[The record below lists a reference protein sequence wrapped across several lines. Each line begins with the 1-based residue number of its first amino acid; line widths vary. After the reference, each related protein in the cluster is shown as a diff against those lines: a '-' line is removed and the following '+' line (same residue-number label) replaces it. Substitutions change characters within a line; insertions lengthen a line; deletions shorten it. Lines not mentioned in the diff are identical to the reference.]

1 MNGQKIESKMEPV
14 ISRLLLVL
22 ILFMALLPKARA
34 QEIQINGKVVSATD
48 SEPLP
53 GVSVVLKG
61 TTTGSTTD
69 INGEFSVV
77 APADG
82 VLIFSFIGM
91 TTQEVEINSQSTIN
105 VRLEEERTGLEEVVV
120 VGYGTQKKV
129 NLSGAV
135 NSIDTKELENRPIVN
150 LSQGLQGVAPNL
162 NIDFVSGEP
171 GQAAR
176 VNIRGTTSINGG
188 EPLILIDGV
197 PAPSAELNRLA
208 PEDVA
213 DISVLKDASSAAIY
227 GARAAFGV
235 LLITT
240 QVPKMVLT

>member
-1 MNGQKIESKMEPV
+1 
-14 ISRLLLVL
+14 
-22 ILFMALLPKARA
+22 
-34 QEIQINGKVVSATD
+34 
-48 SEPLP
+48 
-53 GVSVVLKG
+53 
-61 TTTGSTTD
+61 
-69 INGEFSVV
+69 
-77 APADG
+77 
-82 VLIFSFIGM
+82 M

-176 VNIRGTTSINGG
+176 INIRGTTSINGG

>member
-82 VLIFSFIGM
+82 VLIFSW
-91 TTQEVEINSQSTIN
+91 NDN
-105 VRLEEERTGLEEVVV
+105 
-120 VGYGTQKKV
+120 
-129 NLSGAV
+129 
-135 NSIDTKELENRPIVN
+135 
-150 LSQGLQGVAPNL
+150 
-162 NIDFVSGEP
+162 
-171 GQAAR
+171 AR
-176 VNIRGTTSINGG
+176 G
-188 EPLILIDGV
+188 
-197 PAPSAELNRLA
+197 
-208 PEDVA
+208 
-213 DISVLKDASSAAIY
+213 
-227 GARAAFGV
+227 
-235 LLITT
+235 
-240 QVPKMVLT
+240 